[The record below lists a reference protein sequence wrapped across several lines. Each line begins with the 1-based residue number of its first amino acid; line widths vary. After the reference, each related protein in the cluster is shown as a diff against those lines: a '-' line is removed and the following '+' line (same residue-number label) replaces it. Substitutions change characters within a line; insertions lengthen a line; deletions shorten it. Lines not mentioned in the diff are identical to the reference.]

1 MRGMEAEA
9 GTGAGV
15 AAGAGAA
22 GDGDGALIGRDI
34 TTPITPGITTLITG
48 ITPVTGILT
57 HIDTTPTRVAAGRP
71 GSLSLM
77 DARIQY

>member
-1 MRGMEAEA
+1 MRGAEAEA

-22 GDGDGALIGRDI
+22 GDGVLIGRDI

-57 HIDTTPTRVAAGRP
+57 HMDTTPTRVAAGRP
-71 GSLSLM
+71 GSLSLSE
-77 DARIQY
+77 ARIQ